1 MRCTL
6 FSSIKRI
13 LHTLG
18 RTFMPHIYDLNPK
31 LKKEPKVAVAKKAAP
46 KKTVAKKAKAKKK

>member
-1 MRCTL
+1 M

-18 RTFMPHIYDLNPK
+18 RTFMPHIYDLNPQ
-31 LKKEPKVAVAKKAAP
+31 LKKEPKVTVAKKAAP